1 LELAQEQIVDAESM
15 DNELEQDVLHALDQI
30 KPEENIVMF
39 ENWEEFVMEK
49 SLRKRK
55 TPSQ

>member
-15 DNELEQDVLHALDQI
+15 DNELEQDILQALDQI

-39 ENWEEFVMEK
+39 ENLEELVMENH
-49 SLRKRK
+49 
-55 TPSQ
+55 